1 MFWGHWLT
9 LTKKIKLHHIQ
20 ICTSFENSYG
30 LMKSNSYYRILR
42 TLSEN
47 TNLKIH
53 VSRSFERAPIYKCN
67 LDITKIS
74 TSSCLTNLVI
84 GVCMPFW
91 NNPISWTS
99 PQNFKLVIELAH
111 AHGLASLF
119 HTTRRAT
126 WWVHQPHSGTNTL
139 AKPAIIVYYLLT
151 NWATKALW
159 HLDAIGI
166 PCSKWCE
173 SCLGS

>member
-30 LMKSNSYYRILR
+30 LMKSNSYSRIR
-42 TLSEN
+42 TLSKN
-47 TNLKIH
+47 TNLAQNSC
-53 VSRSFERAPIYKCN
+53 VSEFWTGTYKCS
-67 LDITKIS
+67 LDITKIG

-91 NNPISWTS
+91 NNPISWTG
-99 PQNFKLVIELAH
+99 PQNLVIELAH

-126 WWVHQPHSGTNTL
+126 WWVHQPDSGTNTL
-139 AKPAIIVYYLLT
+139 AMPAIIVYYPLT
-151 NWATKALW
+151 NWATKALF
-159 HLDAIGI
+159 
-166 PCSKWCE
+166 
-173 SCLGS
+173 